1 MLCGAFAASL
11 QAGIFGLTARL
22 PYQYTQAVVGG
33 QGAAGATRTVSLLS
47 LLHVTRIFVVARL
60 Q

>member
-1 MLCGAFAASL
+1 MCGAFAAFL

-33 QGAAGATRTVSLLS
+33 QGAAGATVSLLS
-47 LLHVTRIFVVARL
+47 LLSLLSQDCST
-60 Q
+60 